1 MATAARAMEADMVD
15 MGVLIG
21 SIRRFGLEGP
31 PYEIIGPSAASPM
44 GEPHMRIHLLQSNE
58 DVDYPVRDILAD
70 PVEG

>member
-1 MATAARAMEADMVD
+1 MAMAARAVEVSLVD
-15 MGVLIG
+15 MGVLVG

-31 PYEIIGPSAASPM
+31 PYEIIGPAAASRT
-44 GEPHMRIHLLQSNE
+44 GEPNMRIHLLESNE